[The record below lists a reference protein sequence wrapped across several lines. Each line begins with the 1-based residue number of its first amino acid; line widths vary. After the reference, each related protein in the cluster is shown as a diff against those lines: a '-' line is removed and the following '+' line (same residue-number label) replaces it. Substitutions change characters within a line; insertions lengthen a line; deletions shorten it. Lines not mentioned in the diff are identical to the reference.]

1 MFLIEVVM
9 IYTCEYISYD
19 LQLKNLNN
27 GLESFQTA
35 NLELVCIGW

>member
-1 MFLIEVVM
+1 MEVVM

-27 GLESFQTA
+27 DLESLQMA
-35 NLELVCIGW
+35 NLGLVCIGW